1 MQESIATATTIIPAR
16 PSDYRALT
24 ELWEASVRATHHF
37 LKREDILFY
46 KTLIFNEYL
55 GAVNLFYKKDALNHI
70 TGFLGT
76 SGDKIEMLFI
86 DPAYRGNGI
95 GRELL
100 NYAVTCLGSEKV
112 DVNEQNEQAVGFY
125 LRFGFEVTGRSEVD
139 SMGKPYPIL
148 NMELP

>member
-1 MQESIATATTIIPAR
+1 MQGSIATASTILTAC
-16 PSDYRALT
+16 PSDYKALT
-24 ELWEASVRATHHF
+24 DLWEASVRATHHF
-37 LKREDILFY
+37 LKEEDVLCYKSLIL
-46 KTLIFNEYL
+46 NEYL
-55 GAVNLFYKKDALNHI
+55 GAVNLFYKKDAFNCI

-76 SGDKIEMLFI
+76 SGNKIEMLFI

-100 NYAVTCLGSEKV
+100 NYAVTRLGSEKV

-125 LRFGFEVTGRSEVD
+125 LRFGFEVTGRTEVD

-148 NMELP
+148 NMELA